1 MVRRG
6 VRYNLSQFAK
16 RPTMAAKRR
25 VVVRRDDVLV
35 LPTGFEVEAS
45 ILVDI
50 TAPDKRILWAFT
62 KSEDGLEIRL
72 IAYSEDHC
80 IWLTE
85 EDLVRPR
92 SEVI

>member
-1 MVRRG
+1 M
-6 VRYNLSQFAK
+6 
-16 RPTMAAKRR
+16 AKRR

-62 KSEDGLEIRL
+62 KSEDGLEIRP
-72 IAYSEDHC
+72 IAYSEDRV
-80 IWLTE
+80 IWLTD
-85 EDLVRPR
+85 EDLVKA
-92 SEVI
+92 SSDIV